1 MSSWGPA
8 PTSQD
13 EAPSRSLPL
22 PTPLAPPSRG
32 HLGLLMPKLTWAT
45 QVSAWAGGVGVHHVH
60 TTLGLL
66 ALEGR

>member
-1 MSSWGPA
+1 
-8 PTSQD
+8 
-13 EAPSRSLPL
+13 
-22 PTPLAPPSRG
+22 
-32 HLGLLMPKLTWAT
+32 MPKLTWAT